1 MLTLSPYP
9 KYIIHTHLRI
19 HQHLTSAM
27 EDSTTTAR
35 LLQSDRQ
42 VSRTEIKKIE
52 STITDIQ
59 DSTTRA
65 KFEKPLCECPFQETA
80 CMTHV

>member
-1 MLTLSPYP
+1 
-9 KYIIHTHLRI
+9 
-19 HQHLTSAM
+19 M
-27 EDSTTTAR
+27 EDYTMTAR

-59 DSTTRA
+59 DPTTRA
-65 KFEKPLCECPFQETA
+65 NFEKPLCEYPFQETA
-80 CMTHV
+80 CITHD